1 MKFKIIDN
9 CFQDASRYDNENV
22 DFLLESD
29 NWNDYGYKTT
39 YHLHS
44 TKITNPEH
52 GNVLLG
58 TVNIMHIGQTE
69 HEYALRG
76 LEEFEL
82 LGDEYCAMCQD
93 LNVYMALNRMLKPKE
108 RLEFIESLRLI
119 TTKNKDSFSAF
130 FEEECFQKSFLRYN
144 EFDSFILKKGSEL
157 LLNESTIYDLPQKSF
172 DVKFGNCDD
181 TISLRFPCTPPD
193 AKLRYVPNGV
203 IAFIGKN
210 GSGKSTL
217 LNHIARVLYTAPRNR
232 TNLDQYIR
240 ITPGDLG
247 VMQLMMLSYSAF
259 DNFTWPLLTTE
270 ECVQYSESDNIE
282 NDRFVYCGLRDS
294 KEEARRIVERAK
306 TLRVEERT
314 KEKYTILRTRDV
326 LLKNPGMLAHE
337 TIKAINVTVSD
348 NSKRK
353 SLDVLISKLEKYF
366 PDVYCEMSGILEG
379 SYINDKDTLVDEY
392 LSLSTGHKFFIH
404 AIAHIIAY
412 LKEDSMVLFDEPENH
427 LQPCLLSFMFKTMR
441 QIAEERN
448 SVCLIAT
455 HSPVVLQ
462 EMMSSNVFIVR
473 KDGDKTNIS
482 HPSIQTYGANFGQI
496 NTEVF
501 DLNSDMTNFR
511 KAVDYMFDKWCSPD
525 MEPLKAVEVIERQIG
540 APLSAQMASYA
551 MSNCTDF

>member
-1 MKFKIIDN
+1 
-9 CFQDASRYDNENV
+9 
-22 DFLLESD
+22 
-29 NWNDYGYKTT
+29 
-39 YHLHS
+39 
-44 TKITNPEH
+44 
-52 GNVLLG
+52 
-58 TVNIMHIGQTE
+58 MHIGQTE

-157 LLNESTIYDLPQKSF
+157 LLNESTIYDLPKKSF

-210 GSGKSTL
+210 GCGKSTL

-306 TLRVEERT
+306 TLGVEERT

-353 SLDVLISKLEKYF
+353 SLDVLISKLEKYY
-366 PDVYCEMSGILEG
+366 PDVYCEMSGILVG
-379 SYINDKDTLVDEY
+379 SYMIDEDLLVDEY
-392 LSLSTGHKFFIH
+392 LRLSTGHKFFIH
-404 AIAHIIAY
+404 AIAHILAY
-412 LKEDSMVLFDEPENH
+412 LKEDSIVLFDEPENH
-427 LQPCLLSFMFKTMR
+427 LQPCLLSFMFKTIR

-540 APLSAQMASYA
+540 TPLSAQMASYA

>member
-1 MKFKIIDN
+1 MNFKIIDN
-9 CFQDASRYDNENV
+9 CFQEASRYADTDA
-22 DFLLESD
+22 DFLLEKD
-29 NWNDYGYKTT
+29 NWNDYGYLTT

-44 TKITNPEH
+44 TPKTNAH
-52 GNVLLG
+52 NKCDLLG
-58 TVNIMHIGQTE
+58 TLHIMHIGQKE
-69 HEYALRG
+69 YEYAIRG
-76 LEEFEL
+76 IDEFES
-82 LGDEYCAMCQD
+82 LGDEYCTMCQD
-93 LNVYMALNRMLKPKE
+93 LSVFMALNKMLKPE
-108 RLEFIESLRLI
+108 DRLEFVESLRLI
-119 TTKNKDSFSAF
+119 TSKNKDSFSAF
-130 FEEECFQKSFLRYN
+130 FDEECFQKSFLRYN
-144 EFDSFILKKGSEL
+144 DFDSYILKKGSEL

-181 TISLRFPCTPPD
+181 TITLRFPCTPPD
-193 AKLRYVPNGV
+193 AKLKYVPNGV

-210 GSGKSTL
+210 GCGKSTL
-217 LNHIARVLYTAPRNR
+217 LNHIARALYTAPRNR
-232 TNLDQYIR
+232 SNLNENICV
-240 ITPGDLG
+240 TPGDLG

-306 TLRVEERT
+306 TLGAKERT
-314 KEKYTILRTRDV
+314 NEKYSIMRTRDV
-326 LLKNPGMLAHE
+326 LLKNPKMLAHE
-337 TIKAINVTVSD
+337 TIKAINVIASD

-353 SLDVLISKLEKYF
+353 YLDVFISKLEKYY
-366 PDVYCEMSGILEG
+366 PDVYCEMSGILVGNSMIGED
-379 SYINDKDTLVDEY
+379 ILVDEY
-392 LSLSTGHKFFIH
+392 LRLSTGHKFFLH
-404 AIAHIIAY
+404 AIAHILAY
-412 LKEDSMVLFDEPENH
+412 LKEDSIVLFDEPENH

-473 KDGDKTNIS
+473 KDGKKVNIS

-501 DLNSDMTNFR
+501 DLNSDTTNFR

-525 MEPLKAVEVIERQIG
+525 MEPLKAVEMIEGQIG
-540 APLSAQMASYA
+540 ASLSAQMASYA